1 MVAMTLIIVSIS
13 VTTLMVILG
22 MMMVLLDGVLTLLF
36 VWMLI
41 WMVILFMRV
50 FSVAVMMV
58 LLVFFFDFNFLIS
71 LVSDALT
78 YLNFAFL
85 LQRFKSFC
93 RETVIS
99 VVHLFLFGFSIC
111 AFLYGWTKRGLIG
124 VDVAFILMSFV
135 SSVIRVS
142 LSLSRVILSLFL
154 PL

>member
-1 MVAMTLIIVSIS
+1 M
-13 VTTLMVILG
+13 LM
-22 MMMVLLDGVLTLLF
+22 
-36 VWMLI
+36 

-50 FSVAVMMV
+50 FTVAVMV
-58 LLVFFFDFNFLIS
+58 LVVFMFDFNFLIS

-78 YLNFAFL
+78 YLTCAFL
-85 LQRFKSFC
+85 LQRFKSFS

-99 VVHLFLFGFSIC
+99 VVHLFWFGFSIC

>member
-1 MVAMTLIIVSIS
+1 
-13 VTTLMVILG
+13 
-22 MMMVLLDGVLTLLF
+22 
-36 VWMLI
+36 VWMLM

-50 FSVAVMMV
+50 FMVAVMMV
-58 LLVFFFDFNFLIS
+58 LVVFFFDFNFLIS

-85 LQRFKSFC
+85 LQRFKSFS

-99 VVHLFLFGFSIC
+99 VVQLFFFRFSIC